1 MEMTKDQVRT
11 LEVIRRQQDKGA
23 ITRRELCRRL
33 WRLGRVEEITAIIG
47 EMEALGWVTTQEQPA
62 RRGQTTVTVRLTAA
76 GRKAMRQA
84 SKVPGRHQRH
94 AA

>member
-1 MEMTKDQVRT
+1 MELTTEQVRT
-11 LEVIRRQQDKGA
+11 LEVIRRQQDKGV

-33 WRLGRVEEITAIIG
+33 WRLGNVEDITAIIN

-62 RRGQTTVTVRLTAA
+62 RRDQTTVTVRLTAS

-84 SKVPGRHQRH
+84 SKVPGRHQRY